1 VNSTPASPLETLDNA
16 HALIRQGRVDEAV
29 AVLEPLLARCPDD
42 LEAWYTLGQAQGMLD
57 RHAEA
62 EHAFRNAARL
72 RPEMRE
78 AHFNVALSL
87 AYQEKLRDSLPSFLA
102 ARRLDPEIPGLDRTL
117 LEVLLRILQDEHHAD
132 AGFGMRLPALA
143 ETPLVSVVV
152 PTRNRLPML
161 RDALESVCGQGYE
174 NWEAIV
180 VNDGGENISAV
191 LNALPEY
198 ARAKVACFQSPQSRG
213 QASARNTGIGAARGD
228 IIAFLDDD
236 DLYKPGHLEAL
247 VAGLRLSGA
256 AVGYTRAEAVW
267 EQIVDGKRVDLNRG
281 PASPWYRYSRALL
294 LVRNCMTID
303 NWGVRRECFD
313 AYGTFDESLPCA
325 EDWDL
330 LLRFSAHV
338 DFQQIAEMTT
348 EVRVREEAVDSVSKR
363 NPLRPV
369 CELLYRRYA
378 AGGHEL
384 VELAR
389 EFYLKSL
396 P

>member
-1 VNSTPASPLETLDNA
+1 METLDRA
-16 HALIRQGRVDEAV
+16 HALIRLGRVAEAV
-29 AVLEPLLARCPDD
+29 SALQPLVARCPDN

-87 AYQEKLRDSLPSFLA
+87 AYQDRLRDSVPSFLA
-102 ARRLDPEIPGLDRTL
+102 ARKLDPEIPGLEQTL
-117 LEVLLRILQDEHHAD
+117 LEVLLRILQDEHRAD
-132 AGFGMRLPALA
+132 AGSGMKLPALIEA
-143 ETPLVSVVV
+143 PLVSVVV

-161 RDALESVCGQGYE
+161 RDALESVCRQTYR

-180 VNDGGENISAV
+180 VNDGGEDISAA
-191 LNALPEY
+191 LNALPLN
-198 ARAKVACFQSPQSRG
+198 ATAKITCFQSPHSRG
-213 QASARNTGIGAARGD
+213 QASARNTGVGAARGD
-228 IIAFLDDD
+228 IVAFLDDD

-247 VAGLRLSGA
+247 VAGLRGSGA

-267 EQIVDGKRVDLNRG
+267 EQIVDGKRIDLRRG
-281 PASPWYRYSRALL
+281 PASPWFRYSRALL
-294 LVRNCMTID
+294 LVRNCMPID
-303 NWGVRRECFD
+303 NWAVRRECFET
-313 AYGTFDESLPCA
+313 YGKFDETLPCA

-330 LLRFSAHV
+330 LLRLSAHA
-338 DFQQIAEMTT
+338 DFHQIAEMTA
-348 EVRVREEAVDSVSKR
+348 EVRVRDEAIDSVSKR
-363 NPLRPV
+363 NRLRPM

-378 AGGHEL
+378 ANGHEL

-389 EFYLKSL
+389 ELYLKSL